1 MAPLQFTISST
12 TIRGVQNFTGTDLTD
27 RRRQHCPDCNVDQ
40 MSRGWRS
47 DFALHF
53 DAGAVKSLD

>member
-12 TIRGVQNFTGTDLTD
+12 TIRGVQNFTGTDPTD
-27 RRRQHCPDCNVDQ
+27 RRRQHCPDCSVDR

-47 DFALHF
+47 DFAFHS
-53 DAGAVKSLD
+53 DAGAVKSPD

>member
-1 MAPLQFTISST
+1 MAPLQFTISTT
-12 TIRGVQNFTGTDLTD
+12 TIRGVQNFTGTNLTNQC
-27 RRRQHCPDCNVDQ
+27 RRQRPDCNVDQ